1 MLSPSSGRSPA
12 FYYRFTRVPPTP
24 SGAAFAENALNVP
37 RSFHGAEIPYVF
49 GSLGAREWP
58 WEPVDHTLSDMMS
71 SYWANFARTGDPNGG
86 DLPRWPAFDPS
97 APSVMF
103 FGNES
108 GLGAVPNKDRLEFW
122 DAFYA
127 RQPTSLA
134 EHLGR
139 R

>member
-1 MLSPSSGRSPA
+1 
-12 FYYRFTRVPPTP
+12 
-24 SGAAFAENALNVP
+24 
-37 RSFHGAEIPYVF
+37 
-49 GSLGAREWP
+49 
-58 WEPVDHTLSDMMS
+58 MMS

-97 APSVMF
+97 APAVMF

-108 GLGAVPNKDRLEFW
+108 GPGAVPNKDRLEFW